1 MPPKKDLASILF
13 HKKKPPVAKVQPKA
27 GPSPQKPR
35 PPKAVPPR
43 EEKDDDDDDLHLP
56 DGPHSDYKLF
66 SSALNGWKYDVM
78 KFDSRKPVDIA
89 AWPQPI
95 KLNRKDLRKDDPA
108 ASTAGVPVKAMT
120 GADGKPVLQDGKVVM
135 VDAEGRVVQDEASKA
150 KVAPAKKKFQK
161 KTRQVFIVP
170 EETRLL
176 RKEER
181 YPWVMED
188 GMGRETWVAQLDDT
202 TKAQT
207 HAFFMPAAN
216 DVFKFVPAHRWY
228 KFQKKLKHDL
238 PTDTANVEAQ
248 YAKHQKR
255 DPGAWLSQRTGR
267 AISTQTAAMFK
278 AEAEGTAV
286 DDPNSFV
293 HVSGQSLGPGGRRLK
308 AVDNGMSSLFG
319 DDEDGEGS
327 RRRREREYGEDGDL
341 DEQEYEEEFAD
352 DDEKMEVD
360 NDDEDA
366 KELEERLKKEYKT
379 ANKTREGYI
388 DDSDEEEKPKMS
400 KEERRMQKLIRNR
413 EGGDADESDDEKNP
427 YASSESSSEEEE
439 EISTQ
444 PVSQPP
450 QLNETPANSQ
460 ASQTAKSSM
469 NQLPLNGSKSD
480 VRATSPPNLSLSG
493 HSVVAKRA
501 TSPKAPKLK
510 SSAGSRGGS
519 PLASRATSPVPVSN
533 SRATSPVAGAGSR
546 AGSPVIQNG
555 KKRKA
560 DEGAASPQGSGQMGG
575 PSKSKKRKSNAG
587 PVPPLEDRM
596 VIEWLKNTPNASTRD
611 CIQHF
616 TPYLRDE
623 GKKAKFTALVKEVAQ
638 LKDGVLVLR
647 AAYRNG
653 GTPASPV

>member
-1 MPPKKDLASILF
+1 MPPKKDIASILF
-13 HKKKPPVAKVQPKA
+13 HKKKPPVAKAQPKA
-27 GPSPQKPR
+27 GPPPQKPR
-35 PPKAVPPR
+35 PPKAVAPR
-43 EEKDDDDDDLHLP
+43 KQEEDDDDLHLP
-56 DGPHSDYKLF
+56 DGPYSDYKLF

-78 KFDSRKPVDIA
+78 KFDSRKPVDIGT
-89 AWPQPI
+89 WPQPI

-108 ASTAGVPVKAMT
+108 ASTAGVPVGPML
-120 GADGKPVLQDGKVVM
+120 GADGQPVLQDGKVVM
-135 VDAEGRVVQDEASKA
+135 VDAEGRIVQDEATKA
-150 KVAPAKKKFQK
+150 KAAPAKKKFQK

-181 YPWVMED
+181 YPWVLED
-188 GMGRETWVAQLDDT
+188 GMGKETWVAQLDDT

-255 DPGAWLSQRTGR
+255 DPGAWLAQRTGR
-267 AISTQTAAMFK
+267 ALSAHTAAMFK
-278 AEAEGTAV
+278 AEAEGTTF
-286 DDPNSFV
+286 DDAHTP
-293 HVSGQSLGPGGRRLK
+293 GQSLGPGGRRLK
-308 AVDNGMSSLFG
+308 AVDNGMDSLFG

-327 RRRREREYGEDGDL
+327 RRKREREYGEEGDL

-352 DDEKMEVD
+352 DDEKMDVD
-360 NDDEDA
+360 NDDDEEA
-366 KELEERLKKEYKT
+366 KELEERLKKEYKS
-379 ANKTREGYI
+379 ANKIREGYV

-413 EGGDADESDDEKNP
+413 EGGEPDDSDDEKNP
-427 YASSESSSEEEE
+427 YASSEESSEEEE
-439 EISTQ
+439 EIPAQ

-450 QLNETPANSQ
+450 QPTDPLANSQ
-460 ASQTAKSSM
+460 APQTAKPSTS
-469 NQLPLNGSKSD
+469 QPALNGSKSD
-480 VRATSPPNLSLSG
+480 VRATSPASLSG
-493 HSVVAKRA
+493 HSLVAKRA

-510 SSAGSRGGS
+510 PNGGSRGGS

-546 AGSPVIQNG
+546 AGSPVLQNG

-560 DEGAASPQGSGQMGG
+560 DEGAASPQGSGQVG
-575 PSKSKKRKSNAG
+575 PPKPKKRKSNAG

-616 TPYLRDE
+616 TPFLRDE

-653 GTPASPV
+653 GTPASPL

>member
-13 HKKKPPVAKVQPKA
+13 HKKKPPVAKAQPKA
-27 GPSPQKPR
+27 GSSPQKPR
-35 PPKAVPPR
+35 PPKAVAPR
-43 EEKDDDDDDLHLP
+43 KQDDDDDDLHLP
-56 DGPHSDYKLF
+56 DGPYSDFKLF

-78 KFDSRKPVDIA
+78 KFDSRKPVDIST
-89 AWPQPI
+89 WPQPI
-95 KLNRKDLRKDDPA
+95 KLNRKDLRKDDPSA
-108 ASTAGVPVKAMT
+108 NAPGVPVGPML
-120 GADGKPVLQDGKVVM
+120 GADGQPVLQDGKVVM
-135 VDAEGRVVQDEASKA
+135 VDAEGRIVQDESSKA
-150 KVAPAKKKFQK
+150 KAAPAKKKFQK
-161 KTRQVFIVP
+161 KTKQVFVVP
-170 EETRLL
+170 EEVRLL

-181 YPWVMED
+181 YPWVLED

-202 TKAQT
+202 TKALT

-228 KFQKKLKHDL
+228 KFLKKMKHDL

-255 DPGAWLSQRTGR
+255 DPTVWLTQRTGR
-267 AISTQTAAMFK
+267 AISAQTAAMFK
-278 AEAEGTAV
+278 AEAEGTTV
-286 DDPNSFV
+286 DGPNSLV
-293 HVSGQSLGPGGRRLK
+293 HTSGQSLGPGGRRLRV
-308 AVDNGMSSLFG
+308 VDNGMSGLFG
-319 DDEDGEGS
+319 EDEDGEGS
-327 RRRREREYGEDGDL
+327 RRQREREYGEDGDL

-360 NDDEDA
+360 NDDEEA
-366 KELEERLKKEYKT
+366 KELEERLKKEYKS

-388 DDSDEEEKPKMS
+388 DDSDEEEKPKLS

-413 EGGDADESDDEKNP
+413 EGGDADDSDDENKNP
-427 YASSESSSEEEE
+427 YASSEESSEEEE
-439 EISTQ
+439 EIPAQ
-444 PVSQPP
+444 PVSQPT
-450 QLNETPANSQ
+450 QANETPANSQ
-460 ASQTAKSSM
+460 APQTSKPSASQPA
-469 NQLPLNGSKSD
+469 LNGSKSD
-480 VRATSPPNLSLSG
+480 ARATSPIGSSLSG

-510 SSAGSRGGS
+510 PSGGSRGGS

-546 AGSPVIQNG
+546 AGSPVVQNG

-560 DEGAASPQGSGQMGG
+560 EDGASSPQGSGQAGG
-575 PSKSKKRKSNAG
+575 PPKPKKRKSNAG

-616 TPYLRDE
+616 TPFLRDE